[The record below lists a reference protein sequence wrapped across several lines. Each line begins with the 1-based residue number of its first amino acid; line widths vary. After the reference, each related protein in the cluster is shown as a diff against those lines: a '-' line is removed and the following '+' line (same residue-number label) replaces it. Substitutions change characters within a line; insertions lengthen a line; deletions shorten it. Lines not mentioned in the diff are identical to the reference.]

1 MCGGQDRA
9 WRGSQLYVNVSR
21 SLLRLLLGCDSEMHV
36 SYGGNRGGGAARR
49 GCRRQN
55 DLSSSGT
62 PEQLEAAGGWWWQDF
77 SYGESLSSWIAELLS
92 KGLWFAHVAIRA
104 VKLKG

>member
-1 MCGGQDRA
+1 MCGGQVRA

-55 DLSSSGT
+55 DLSSSGM
-62 PEQLEAAGGWWWQDF
+62 PAQLEAVGGGVVAGFFIW
-77 SYGESLSSWIAELLS
+77 GEPFIMDS
-92 KGLWFAHVAIRA
+92 RA
-104 VKLKG
+104 PF

>member
-55 DLSSSGT
+55 DLSSSGM
-62 PEQLEAAGGWWWQDF
+62 PAQLEAVGGGVVAGFFIW
-77 SYGESLSSWIAELLS
+77 GEPFIMDS
-92 KGLWFAHVAIRA
+92 RA
-104 VKLKG
+104 PF